1 MSRRSNS
8 RAATAAAPRA
18 DATAAVAAYTKLAP
32 AERMDAWANILAGF
46 GTARDKRTA
55 GSICVT
61 ELTDSQLRR
70 MWRGDDMAARAIE
83 TVPNEMY
90 REGYELLL
98 GDKVLAAKIMK
109 EDKRLRIRAKF
120 KLAKKYER
128 GYGGAA
134 LWPIVNDGVD
144 DYARPLKTY
153 DRIRHLRLLEPRE
166 LRPHRLDDDP
176 SSETC
181 GQPLI
186 YEYWPASRGGSKAA
200 GIRIHRS
207 RLIIF
212 PGKRVTNDPYE
223 VLSQWGWGDSILVP
237 MHDVL
242 RDFGVGWSAAAALLV
257 DFSQGVYSMEGM
269 AELIAAGKDDL
280 VLKRLLAM
288 DLAKSTL
295 KAIVIDKG
303 DSYTRQQTPI
313 NGLPDTLDRMAT
325 RLAASAR
332 LPLTQLMGQS
342 PKGLGN
348 EGQSDIAFL
357 YDQVASEQ
365 DDDLPLL
372 EQMYRML
379 FAQTAGPTGGK
390 EPDGWDI
397 RFCSLE
403 QQSEKDIAETRK
415 IVAETDNLLIE
426 SGIASKDQIQR
437 TRFGGGVYNGS
448 AMIDL
453 GKPEDD
459 PSNVDPASADAMAGD
474 LRTTLGGP
482 TGVSA
487 LKDTAMTGP
496 QVTSLLEVLG
506 QFNRREIGRKQA
518 AQVLRRAFGY
528 TPDEID
534 EALDESFE
542 PAPPPPVLPAGP
554 PPGGHPPIGRDQEL
568 ARKFADASKPK
579 AEPEAA

>member
-1 MSRRSNS
+1 M
-8 RAATAAAPRA
+8 
-18 DATAAVAAYTKLAP
+18 AAYTKLEP
-32 AERMDAWANILAGF
+32 AQRMDAWANILAGF

-55 GSICVT
+55 GAICVT
-61 ELTDSQLRR
+61 ELTDYDLRR

-98 GDKVLAAKIMK
+98 GDKVLAAKIAK

-120 KLAKKYER
+120 KQAKKYER
-128 GYGGAA
+128 AYGGAA
-134 LWPIVNDGVD
+134 LWPIVNDGVA
-144 DYARPLKTY
+144 DYSKPLKKY

-166 LRPHRLDDDP
+166 LRPYRMDDDP
-176 SSETC
+176 SSETF
-181 GQPLI
+181 GEPLI
-186 YEYWPASRGGSKAA
+186 YEYWPAGRGGAKAA

-223 VLSQWGWGDSILVP
+223 VTAQWGWGDSILVP

-257 DFSQGVYSMEGM
+257 DFSQGVYSMEGL

-415 IVAETDNLLIE
+415 IVAETDHQLIE
-426 SGIASKDQIQR
+426 DGIASSEQIRR
-437 TRFGGGVYNGS
+437 TRYAGGVYNGS

-453 GKPEDD
+453 GKSEDD
-459 PSNVDPASADAMAGD
+459 PAGVDEATAGAMAGD

-482 TGVSA
+482 AAGATKLS
-487 LKDTAMTGP
+487 DTAMTGP
-496 QVTSLLEVLG
+496 QVGSWLEVLAA
-506 QFNRREIGRKQA
+506 FNERQIGRKQA
-518 AQVLRRAFGY
+518 ALMLRVAFRLS
-528 TPDEID
+528 PADID
-534 EALDESFE
+534 EALDEDFE
-542 PAPPPPVLPAGP
+542 PAPKPGLLPAGP
-554 PPGGHPPIGRDQEL
+554 PPGGHPALGTDPEI
-568 ARKFADASKPK
+568 ARKFADAAKPK